1 MEKLQQTI
9 IAEGERL
16 YPYAKRLEKQNDI
29 NTLEEVARRLEEIKE
44 EVKGSIVEIEINLQ
58 SEYVN
63 TCIDSVLINI
73 RK

>member
-9 IAEGERL
+9 IAENERL
-16 YPYAKRLEKQNDI
+16 YPYAKRLERQNDI
-29 NTLEEVARRLEEIKE
+29 DTLEEVARRLEEIKE
-44 EVKGSIVEIEINLQ
+44 EVKGSILEIEIDLQ

-63 TCIDSVLINI
+63 ICIQNTLATI